1 MRTLRVGVV
10 GGGAIAGYHLP
21 RLRQRA
27 NAGDV
32 ELAGLADVNP
42 AAAATAEKFGI
53 RRFVTDYR
61 QMLPRVDAVLVCIPT
76 HLHAHVA
83 VDAIRAGKHVF
94 LEKPVART
102 IEQARQIMDAAA
114 GSNAA
119 VQVGF
124 VRRFDEEWLA
134 WRDAVRSGAIGRPVI
149 WRDAYTGHGP
159 AGAWFNRDDQGGGP
173 FLDGTIHN
181 YDFALHTF
189 GPVERVQSHLRT
201 MRAGSTAFDTG
212 TATLHFASGDEL
224 VLLWSWG
231 VPPGVTGTR
240 LFEFL
245 GPAGTITWPRDE
257 PPAATQRRFVIN
269 RGPEDKPAVH
279 FAKDALTP
287 AFAKQMDEFIDA
299 AQGRRGPSAGLAEGV
314 EALRVA
320 LAVLESGRS
329 GECVELNRSGEM

>member
-1 MRTLRVGVV
+1 MAKLRVGVV

-21 RLRQRA
+21 RLRERA
-27 NAGDV
+27 GAGDV
-32 ELAGLADVNP
+32 ELAAVADVNP
-42 AAAATAEKFGI
+42 AARATADKFGVG
-53 RRFVTDYR
+53 RFVADYR
-61 QMLPRVDAVLVCIPT
+61 EMLPDVDAVLVCIPT
-76 HLHAHVA
+76 HLHADVA
-83 VDAIRAGKHVF
+83 VDVLRAGKHVF

-102 IEQARQIMDAAA
+102 LEQARRIADAAA
-114 GSNAA
+114 GSRAA

-134 WRDAVRSGAIGRPVI
+134 WREAVRSGAIGRPVV

-189 GPVERVQSHLRT
+189 GPVAWVQAHLRT
-201 MRAGSTAFDTG
+201 MRAGSTALDTG

-231 VPPGVTGTR
+231 VPAGVTGTR
-240 LFEFL
+240 VFEFL

-257 PPAATQRRFVIN
+257 PPDATQRRFVII
-269 RGPEDKPAVH
+269 RGPDDKPAVR
-279 FAKDALTP
+279 FVKDALTP
-287 AFAKQMDEFIDA
+287 AFARQMDEFIEV
-299 AQGRRGPSAGLAEGV
+299 AQGRRVPGAGLAEGV

-320 LAVLESGRS
+320 LAVLESGRT
-329 GECVELNRSGEM
+329 GERVRM

>member
-1 MRTLRVGVV
+1 MSKLRVGVV

-21 RLRQRA
+21 RLRERA
-27 NAGDV
+27 DAGDV
-32 ELAGLADVNP
+32 ELAALADVNP
-42 AAAATAEKFGI
+42 AAVATAEKFGVG
-53 RRFVTDYR
+53 RFVADHR
-61 QMLPRVDAVLVCIPT
+61 EMLPAVDAVLVCIPT
-76 HLHAHVA
+76 HLHADVA
-83 VDAIRAGKHVF
+83 ADAIRAGKHVF
-94 LEKPVART
+94 LEKPVDRT
-102 IEQARQIMDAAA
+102 MEQAGRIVEAAA
-114 GSNAA
+114 GTNVA

-134 WRDAVRSGAIGRPVI
+134 WRQAVQSGAIGRPVV
-149 WRDAYTGHGP
+149 WHDAYTGHGP

-189 GPVERVQSHLRT
+189 GPVTWVQSHLRT

-231 VPPGVTGTR
+231 VPPGVTGQR
-240 LFEFL
+240 VFEFL

-257 PPAATQRRFVIN
+257 PPEATQRRFIVN
-269 RGPEDKPAVH
+269 RGTADKPAVH
-279 FAKDALTP
+279 FPKDALTP
-287 AFAKQMDEFIDA
+287 AFARQMDDFIDV
-299 AQGRRGPSAGLAEGV
+299 AQGRRAPAAGLAEGV

-329 GECVELNRSGEM
+329 GTRVNF

>member
-1 MRTLRVGVV
+1 MSALRIGVV

-27 NAGDV
+27 DAGDV
-32 ELAGLADVNP
+32 ELVALADVNP
-42 AAAATAEKFGI
+42 AASATAEKFGVA
-53 RRFVTDYR
+53 RFVADYR
-61 QMLPRVDAVLVCIPT
+61 EMLAAVDAVLVCIPT
-76 HLHAHVA
+76 HLHADVA
-83 VDAIRAGKHVF
+83 VDAIRAGRHVF

-102 IEQARQIMDAAA
+102 MEQARRIADAAA
-114 GSNAA
+114 SSNVA

-134 WRDAVRSGAIGRPVI
+134 WRQAVRSGAIGRPVV

-173 FLDGTIHN
+173 FLDGTVHN

-189 GPVERVQSHLRT
+189 GPAAWVQAHLRT

-212 TATLHFASGDEL
+212 TATIHFASGDEL

-231 VPPGVTGTR
+231 VPPGVTGQR
-240 LFEFL
+240 VFEFL
-245 GPAGTITWPRDE
+245 GPAGAITWPRDE
-257 PPAATQRRFVIN
+257 PPEATQRRFVVN
-269 RGPEDKPAVH
+269 RGPADKPAVH
-279 FAKDALTP
+279 FEKDALTP
-287 AFAKQMDEFIDA
+287 AFARQMDEFIDV
-299 AQGRRGPSAGLAEGV
+299 AQGRRAPTAGLAEGV
-314 EALRVA
+314 EALLVA

-329 GECVELNRSGEM
+329 GAPVNL